1 VGLPTLHGTAPIPPS
16 PFCRPARRPRYRVG
30 STYPDPSYPTRHQR
44 YRVGHHVGPTLQDLP
59 CTTYPAVPRPKTD
72 HPPAAPRPRT
82 ESADLPYT
90 APPPPISAPAAR
102 GRRPALGGLPYCW
115 TDSPT
120 SHRPTP
126 RSPPA
131 PRTRRKLPT
140 YPTPPRRWPL
150 ETAARHPKV
159 PPPRPQ
165 QPTVFLR
172 PDPRRGAPSLLRNLG
187 EGGLTL
193 SRS

>member
-16 PFCRPARRPRYRVG
+16 PFCRPARRTRYRVG

-59 CTTYPAVPRPKTD
+59 CTTYPAVPWPKTD
-72 HPPAAPRPRT
+72 HPPAAPWPKDRIRRPT
-82 ESADLPYT
+82 LHG
-90 APPPPISAPAAR
+90 APAAHFSAR
-102 GRRPALGGLPYCW
+102 GTGQTPCPG
-115 TDSPT
+115 
-120 SHRPTP
+120 RPTLLLDQFSHLAPAHARP
-126 RSPPA
+126 RRSR
-131 PRTRRKLPT
+131 PRQKQPT
-140 YPTPPRRWPL
+140 YPTPPRRGPL
-150 ETAARHPKV
+150 ETAARHSAV